1 MRLNKSDGKYLFVQS
16 RQDTEKDAEY
26 ITCKIL
32 NLCLFDDDS
41 GKRWDKSVKDKHLE
55 VLCVSQFTLHAILK
69 GNKPDFHLSMAGD
82 QSKPMFESAVK
93 MLADGYQEDKVKT
106 GVS

>member
-1 MRLNKSDGKYLFVQS
+1 M
-16 RQDTEKDAEY
+16 EKDAEY
-26 ITCKIL
+26 ITRKIL
-32 NLCLFDDDS
+32 NLCLFDDDDDDDDD
-41 GKRWDKSVKDKHLE
+41 GTRKGWDKSVKDKQLDII
-55 VLCVSQFTLHAILK
+55 CVSQFTLHAILK